1 MAKML
6 VAGNWK
12 CNKLFNEA
20 QLFVDALEN
29 ALNVAFDNAGVASGK
44 DRGCDVMVAPPSP
57 YLAAWAQQVNG
68 AFAVGAQHCSHVE
81 PGAHT
86 GDFTADMLS
95 SCGVEMVIL
104 GHSER
109 RADHSETDAQV
120 AKQLRHALD
129 AGLRPILCCGESL
142 ECRESGAHH
151 DWIQGQITAATADL
165 STEEMSRIDIAY
177 EPIWAIGTGVT
188 ASAEQAQ
195 EMHAFIRGVVGQ
207 IHGDDVAKATR
218 ILYGGSC
225 KPSNADEL
233 FSCPDVDGGLI
244 GGAALDPVSFA
255 AIVVVAQL
263 TA

>member
-20 QLFVDALEN
+20 QLFVDALKT
-29 ALNVAFDNAGVASGK
+29 ALQNAGDTSQK
-44 DRGCDVMVAPPSP
+44 DQGCDVMIAPPSP

-68 AFAVGAQHCSHVE
+68 AFKVGAQHCSHVE

-86 GDFTADMLS
+86 GDFTADMLA
-95 SCGVEMVIL
+95 SCGVDMVIL

-109 RADHSETDAQV
+109 RADHAETDQHV
-120 AKQLRHALD
+120 ATQLRHALD

-151 DWIQGQITAATADL
+151 DWVQGQITAATADL
-165 STEEMSRIDIAY
+165 SAADMSRVDIAY

-188 ASAEQAQ
+188 ASTMQAQ
-195 EMHAFIRGVVGQ
+195 EMHAFIRSIIGEL
-207 IHGDDVAKATR
+207 HGDELASATR

-225 KPSNADEL
+225 KPSNAAEL
-233 FSCPDVDGGLI
+233 FACPDVDGGLI

-255 AIVVVAQL
+255 AIVGAAQS
-263 TA
+263 TACPT